1 MEKKIKAA
9 MVVILNQEKKV
20 LLLKRSPGPHWMPEK
35 WALVGGHVEKGE
47 LPEDAAIRETKEE
60 TTLVLKNLWHLRD
73 QCTLSIYYSTEH
85 SGNVEIDFEH
95 TDWAWVAYDELNNYD
110 TTPNLE
116 EIVKSTLGILDHFWL
131 ACETE
136 K

>member
-1 MEKKIKAA
+1 METKIKAA

-60 TTLVLKNLWHLRD
+60 TTLVLKNLSH
-73 QCTLSIYYSTEH
+73 
-85 SGNVEIDFEH
+85 
-95 TDWAWVAYDELNNYD
+95 
-110 TTPNLE
+110 TPNHCLLLLE
-116 EIVKSTLGILDHFWL
+116 HFHTS
-131 ACETE
+131 AFVSP
-136 K
+136 